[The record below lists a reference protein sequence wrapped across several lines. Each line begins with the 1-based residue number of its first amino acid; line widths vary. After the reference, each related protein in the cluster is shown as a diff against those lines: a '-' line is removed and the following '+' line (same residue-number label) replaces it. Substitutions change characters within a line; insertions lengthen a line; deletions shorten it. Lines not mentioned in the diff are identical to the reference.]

1 MKLYGS
7 VRVSR
12 LVYVY
17 DGDTIRVEVDGWP
30 AIIGA
35 GLSIRI
41 NGIDTPELRS
51 KDEDEVGRAYEA
63 KAFVVAA
70 LKGAQ
75 AIWLT
80 NMQRGKYFRIVADV
94 EVDGVNLAPQLIEAG
109 LAVEYDGGTKV

>member
-41 NGIDTPELRS
+41 NGIDTPEL
-51 KDEDEVGRAYEA
+51 
-63 KAFVVAA
+63 
-70 LKGAQ
+70 L
-75 AIWLT
+75 
-80 NMQRGKYFRIVADV
+80 GKEKNEIR
-94 EVDGVNLAPQLIEAG
+94 ES
-109 LAVEYDGGTKV
+109 